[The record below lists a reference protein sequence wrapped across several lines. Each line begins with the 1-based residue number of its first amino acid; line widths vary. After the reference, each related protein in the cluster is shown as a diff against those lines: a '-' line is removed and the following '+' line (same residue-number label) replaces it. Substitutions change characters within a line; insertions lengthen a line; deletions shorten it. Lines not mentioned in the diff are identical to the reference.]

1 MSLMGRVGLGK
12 RTSEAAT
19 NDLMAGDAYQPSV
32 RGSWWGGAGA
42 SDPVATPGEAVEDA
56 QRRGCGNPECSSA
69 WAKPWKSRRRP
80 IFEGQWGCGSKCL
93 TTLVRMAVRR
103 ELSDGLG
110 LLEQPHRHRVPL
122 GLVMLAQGWITHPQ
136 LRHALEEQKNAGAGK
151 IGEWLQQECG
161 LPTETVTRGLSVQW
175 SCPVLTLEGF
185 IPQEMALT
193 MPRMFIEETGL
204 VPLRIA
210 GSRILYLAFEDHL
223 DSSAAFALQKM
234 SELKVES
241 GLLEPDLL
249 AIAREKLLACRFVP
263 AERVEVRDSEQ
274 MGSRIAEMI
283 EQRQPIGARLVRM
296 HQSYWLRT
304 WLEVG
309 AQSGAGTI
317 PSTTEDVADT
327 IFLIGAQA

>member
-12 RTSEAAT
+12 RGSDAVTS
-19 NDLMAGDAYQPSV
+19 DLLAGDEYRSSAKATMWDGLGV
-32 RGSWWGGAGA
+32 DRTAGVEGGL
-42 SDPVATPGEAVEDA
+42 TEEA
-56 QRRGCGNPECSSA
+56 QRRGCGNPDCSTA

-93 TTLVRMAVRR
+93 TALVRMAVKR

-110 LLEQPHRHRVPL
+110 LLEMPHRHRVPL

-151 IGEWLQQECG
+151 IGEWLQQEYG
-161 LPTETVTRGLSVQW
+161 VPTETVTRGLSVQW

-193 MPRMFIEETGL
+193 MPRMFIEEAGL

-241 GLLEPDLL
+241 GLLERDLL
-249 AIAREKLLACRFVP
+249 AVAREKLLACRFVP
-263 AERVEVRDSEQ
+263 TERVEVRDSEQ
-274 MGSRIAEMI
+274 MGTRIAEMI
-283 EQRQPIGARLVRM
+283 EERQPVGARLVRL

-309 AQSGAGTI
+309 AQSGPGTV
-317 PSTTEDVADT
+317 PATTEDVADT
-327 IFLIGAQA
+327 IFLIRAQA